1 MIVDGEGNLFV
12 KTSKNEITNIEPVK
26 IVKSTED
33 QVYISGLN
41 DGAILLTEGQAFVS
55 EGDKVNYKLDVK
67 ND

>member
-1 MIVDGEGNLFV
+1 
-12 KTSKNEITNIEPVK
+12 
-26 IVKSTED
+26 
-33 QVYISGLN
+33 VYISGLT